1 MSNSYLQAIAL
12 ALVAGNAL
20 AKPINEELDSSFDY
34 GQQLDARAPPGA
46 EFTTTV
52 KYTIVDTVT
61 VDPSPPPAPSDAIG
75 ANDALQATSS
85 VAGVLQAPVA
95 SSSPIYMTSVSSAI
109 TPVPTT
115 TSPPDDNGN
124 LKDGSSDDWKGYI
137 SQAFSIVRPNLP
149 TDAGNMDWNGIVN
162 NWISNSG
169 SDSSSGSTSDST
181 SSGSDS
187 STGNKLIM
195 APNNSTEDMDDDT
208 IKKEARKLKQMI
220 GGYTNNLRE
229 NCLFWPKHLGSAMGS
244 ISNTVN
250 VVTSSSGGC
259 STCGTCSYCGGYSD
273 GYSVGTARNKANVYA
288 KLDTSAKNE
297 AICPFITEVVN
308 ATNQVT
314 MSVEAY
320 GYSQEYSQQI
330 PQLLEQLNNLKTFI
344 AEHRISCYSTAD
356 IQKLIDVVKNLHLT
370 TKTISGNLNTITSTI
385 NSLST
390 TKVPI
395 VSLKSTDSLDF
406 LEVDATEMSASN
418 SIGVPATSVK
428 ELLDEVSSKVVDS
441 AFNRPYVTP
450 TGFGTTTDMLNVPPT
465 GPPAGPPTDRP
476 TGIPT
481 GPLTGPP
488 TGPPPDHPT
497 GIPTGPVSGPAT
509 MTPPIFHFSSGNSN
523 PGFGP
528 LPTDPSNGQGQLAT
542 TPVLKRRD
550 GENAQQLYSSFMSI
564 MQGNL
569 PTGFSSIPCSVA
581 LAPLTGTVAQPSG
594 ADGVRA
600 PIRQIM
606 EQIRD
611 GNVALPSGANFQSI
625 QDIFNR
631 ISPQAGEMVRQ
642 FLNGGNVNVQ
652 VNHNPG
658 SGAGANIEIVNDGI
672 TTTISR
678 QFGGN
683 GNWGFTWGTT
693 FQTSWNFGNAP
704 AATTAAAS

>member
-1 MSNSYLQAIAL
+1 MSHSCLQAIGLALLAGTAL
-12 ALVAGNAL
+12 AQ
-20 AKPINEELDSSFDY
+20 PFNEELEGSFDH
-34 GQQLDARAPPGA
+34 GQQLNARAPPGA
-46 EFTTTV
+46 YFTTTV

-61 VDPSPPPAPSDAIG
+61 VDTSPLAPSNGIG
-75 ANDALQATSS
+75 IENDYQASSS

-95 SSSPIYMTSVSSAI
+95 SSSPVYMSSVSSAI
-109 TPVPTT
+109 TSVPTT
-115 TSPPDDNGN
+115 TSPPNVNGK
-124 LKDGSSDDWKGYI
+124 LKDGPSSDWQGYI
-137 SQAFSIVRPNLP
+137 SQAFSVVRPNMP
-149 TDAGNMDWNGIVN
+149 TDAGTMDWNGLVN
-162 NWISNSG
+162 NWISDSG
-169 SDSSSGSTSDST
+169 SDSSSAGSDSN

-187 STGNKLIM
+187 SIGNKLIM
-195 APNNSTEDMDDDT
+195 APNNSTEDLDEDT

-259 STCGTCSYCGGYSD
+259 STCGTCSYCGGYSG
-273 GYSVGTARNKANVYA
+273 GYSNAGMSRNRANVYA
-288 KLDTSAKNE
+288 KLATNDKNE

-330 PQLLEQLNNLKTFI
+330 PQLLEQLKNLKTFI
-344 AEHRISCYSTAD
+344 AEHQINCYTTGD

-385 NSLST
+385 NSLSAT
-390 TKVPI
+390 TVPL
-395 VSLKSTDSLDF
+395 VSVKSSDSLDF
-406 LEVDATEMSASN
+406 LEVDATELSASS

-428 ELLDEVSSKVVDS
+428 ELLDEFSSKVVNS

-450 TGFGTTTDMLNVPPT
+450 TGFGTTTDMLNMVPT
-465 GPPAGPPTDRP
+465 GR
-476 TGIPT
+476 
-481 GPLTGPP
+481 
-488 TGPPPDHPT
+488 
-497 GIPTGPVSGPAT
+497 PTGPVSAPAA
-509 MTPPIFHFSSGNSN
+509 MTPPSFYISSRTSN
-523 PGFGP
+523 PGFGAVPTEP
-528 LPTDPSNGQGQLAT
+528 LNGQGHGQGQWPT

-550 GENAQQLYSSFMSI
+550 SENAQEIYSSFVTM

-569 PTGFSSIPCSVA
+569 PTGFSTIPFSVA

-594 ADGVRA
+594 SDGARE

-606 EQIRD
+606 QQIRD

-625 QDIFNR
+625 QDIFSR
-631 ISPQAGEMVRQ
+631 ISPQAGERVRQ

-652 VNHNPG
+652 VNHNAG
-658 SGAGANIEIVNDGI
+658 SGAGVNIEVVNDGV
-672 TTTISR
+672 TATINR
-678 QFGGN
+678 QLGGN
-683 GNWGFTWGTT
+683 GNGNWDFTWGTT
-693 FQTSWNFGNAP
+693 FQTSWNYGNLP
-704 AATTAAAS
+704 AATAASPLTQI